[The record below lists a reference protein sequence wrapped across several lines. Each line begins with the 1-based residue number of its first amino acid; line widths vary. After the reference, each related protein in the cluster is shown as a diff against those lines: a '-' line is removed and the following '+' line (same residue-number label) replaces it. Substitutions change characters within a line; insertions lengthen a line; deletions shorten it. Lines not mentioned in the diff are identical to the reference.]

1 MALFD
6 RLPNEVRGHPEFV
19 GFKEG
24 IVQKSN
30 KYDS

>member
-1 MALFD
+1 MFE
-6 RLPNEVRGHPEFV
+6 RLPVEVRGHCEFV
-19 GFKEG
+19 GFKDS